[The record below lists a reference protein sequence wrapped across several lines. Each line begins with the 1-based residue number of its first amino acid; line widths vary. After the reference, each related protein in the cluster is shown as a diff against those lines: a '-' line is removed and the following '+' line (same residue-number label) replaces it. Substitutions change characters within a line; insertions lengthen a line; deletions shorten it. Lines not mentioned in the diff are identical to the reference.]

1 MAFGRTSTR
10 DDRSAGT
17 IPWRPNEQ
25 TSRLTASLAV
35 RLQRVYPRPFN
46 FFLDKRGDPPDFIN
60 ETRFYRIPPETP
72 YKRIQVLEGRNPQQA
87 IFFFPDHSTRKKARL
102 GENKSTSWSLGPWI
116 SPFLFFFPFLL
127 ISAFIPHS
135 VSLGSPGRPSFPC
148 SENFS
153 RHSLQHPPR
162 PFNVNWKSH
171 YFQVMDILY
180 YQTRSML
187 TSTRMI
193 NWSTN
198 ARDMQ

>member
-127 ISAFIPHS
+127 ISTFIPHS
-135 VSLGSPGRPSFPC
+135 VSLGVQVDHLFLAPKTSLATRSSTLAHILSSSFP
-148 SENFS
+148 S
-153 RHSLQHPPR
+153 RETCKVLHH
-162 PFNVNWKSH
+162 
-171 YFQVMDILY
+171 
-180 YQTRSML
+180 
-187 TSTRMI
+187 
-193 NWSTN
+193 
-198 ARDMQ
+198 